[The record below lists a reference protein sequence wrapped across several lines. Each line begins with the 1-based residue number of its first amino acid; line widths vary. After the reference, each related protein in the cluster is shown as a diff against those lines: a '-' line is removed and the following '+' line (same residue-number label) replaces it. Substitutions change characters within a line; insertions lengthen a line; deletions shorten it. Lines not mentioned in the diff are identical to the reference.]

1 MDNKQVRKE
10 MLSISLTVLIGCTVF
25 VICDVFFKLVTWNT
39 YNTPSYSLKF
49 SMLLSII
56 VYTLFLAFTKK
67 TWKATLI
74 SYILIFILSI
84 INQLKVIF
92 SGEPLYFS
100 DINFLGQAG
109 DLMGLVAGNISLK
122 FVLQFIC
129 IIAIYG
135 GVLGLLIF
143 ASYKNNFE
151 LKNKKIRI
159 PLIILDIAILLCL
172 FLPNKYTKELY
183 LKIFFN
189 TDEYVDFDSYTTN
202 LGFYNRNGL
211 INGMYGILLNN
222 VFVEP
227 ENYNENTLNN
237 MLASAKVETE
247 KYGKPNIIVVFSE
260 SFWDI
265 DQLEEIEFDKA
276 ITSNYNRLKEKGKM
290 VNIITPS
297 YGGMSENVTFEVM
310 TGGSMNYFSK
320 GYIPIMSLYSRKSSE
335 NIPSIVKN
343 LKNNGYI
350 TEINFG
356 KDYYNSQKAYSKL
369 GFDTYRE
376 FIEGKSEHLSDK
388 YCTDILIKR
397 LEQKSNTPL
406 LYVMATIEGHMPYSK
421 DKYDKYDISITKSN
435 LSENMNDT
443 VLSYAQGIYNS
454 DYQLGRLYEFIE
466 NFDEPIILIFLG
478 DHLPFMYTEDGK
490 NVIFELDYFNTDDE
504 LLNNYR
510 LYNSQALI
518 LSNYEEEIELPEYI
532 GTDLLLNYIVNQLD
546 VELEPYY
553 KWLYNTTEVLPGI
566 NRYISFD
573 KKGNLY
579 DPTELTNEM
588 NEVYENRK
596 LMQYK
601 FFINN

>member
-1 MDNKQVRKE
+1 MDNKQIIKE
-10 MLSISLTVLIGCTVF
+10 IISITLTILIACTVF
-25 VICDVFFKLVTWNT
+25 VVCDVFFKLATWNT

-74 SYILIFILSI
+74 SYILIFIISI

-100 DINFLGQAG
+100 DINFLSQSG
-109 DLMGLVAGNISLK
+109 DLIGLVVGNVSLK
-122 FVLQFIC
+122 FVLQFIGV
-129 IIAIYG
+129 IAIYG
-135 GVLGLLIF
+135 GILSLLTF
-143 ASYKNNFE
+143 ASYKTNFE

-159 PLIILDIAILLCL
+159 PLIILDIVILLCL
-172 FLPNKYTKELY
+172 FIPNKYTKELY
-183 LKIFFN
+183 LKVFFN

-222 VFVEP
+222 IFVEP
-227 ENYNENTLNN
+227 ENYDENTLNN
-237 MLASAKVETE
+237 MLDSAKVETE

-276 ITSNYNRLKEKGKM
+276 ITSNYNSLKEKGKL
-290 VNIITPS
+290 VNVITPS

-320 GYIPIMSLYSRKSSE
+320 GYIPIMSLYSRKNSE

-343 LKNNGYI
+343 LKSNGYI

-421 DKYDKYDISITKSN
+421 DKYDNYDISITKSN
-435 LSENMNDT
+435 LSESMNDT

-466 NFDEPIILIFLG
+466 NFDEPTILIFLG

-532 GTDLLLNYIVNQLD
+532 GTDLLLNYVVNQLE
-546 VELEPYY
+546 VEVEPYY

-566 NRYISFD
+566 NKYISFD
-573 KKGNLY
+573 KEGNLY
-579 DPTELTNEM
+579 APTELTKEM

-601 FFINN
+601 LFINN